1 MEIYVDGSGSGSY
14 GFIAD
19 DTVRVFFKANITSNQ
34 AEYLTVIEA
43 LDWVKEKDVTILSD
57 SQLIVNQL
65 NHKFHIKDDK
75 LRELALKV
83 WNLIETKGLNVEFKW
98 IPREENKA
106 GKLIGSTVYHV
117 RNNESNHIKH
127 RF

>member
-1 MEIYVDGSGSGSY
+1 MKIYVDGSGSGSY

-19 DTVRVFFKANITSNQ
+19 STVRVFFKANITNNQ
-34 AEYLTVIEA
+34 AEYLAVIEA

-83 WNLIETKGLNVEFKW
+83 WNLIETKELNDKPTTTKA
-98 IPREENKA
+98 PRAFDVQSGEK
-106 GKLIGSTVYHV
+106 K
-117 RNNESNHIKH
+117 
-127 RF
+127 